1 MEFSYLPYVN
11 HSGLAQ
17 LASLSEWNDNVNNLV
32 TILEIPEATFSER
45 LSLQRQNNLGGRIA
59 KSFRVCGTRPNE
71 KENMLKIFFLTSAF
85 EECQRKIGE

>member
-1 MEFSYLPYVN
+1 MDFSYLPYVN

-32 TILEIPEATFSER
+32 TILEIPEATFSDFFYK
-45 LSLQRQNNLGGRIA
+45 RQSNLGGRIA